1 MRPRPSHH
9 QPAASA
15 PRAAALALLV
25 SARMRATG
33 DLDDGLAFMAGLTL
47 GADGTGGIEHDAKF
61 GYGFAGSDINFG
73 V

>member
-1 MRPRPSHH
+1 MH
-9 QPAASA
+9 
-15 PRAAALALLV
+15 
-25 SARMRATG
+25 ATG